1 MSKPIYLDYNATT
14 PVDPTVADAM
24 RPYLERSFGNAS
36 SDHVYGIEAR
46 AAVEQARIQVA
57 DLIRARAPE
66 IVFTGGGSEA
76 DNLAIKGTVFANLDR
91 RPHVISS
98 VTEHPAVLN
107 TLHYLQ
113 QRFGVDYTLVTV
125 DEHGLASPSAVHDA
139 MRPETVLVTVMHAN
153 NEVGTLQPLQD
164 IGRLTREAG
173 VVFHVD
179 AAQSVGKVRVDVDEL
194 GVDLLTIAAHKLYA
208 PKGVGALYIRRGVRI
223 DSLIHGSSQ
232 EHNMRAGTENVA
244 GLVGFGAAAAMAG
257 ALIPEET
264 RRLRDLRDRLH
275 RRLSALIPDLRLN
288 GHPEQRLPNT
298 LNVSFPHALGQAVLA
313 GAPEV
318 AASTGAACHS
328 GMTEPSS
335 VLMAMGVS
343 RERALGA
350 VRLSLGR
357 YSTADDMER
366 AASAL
371 AAAHQALAP
380 GPILR

>member
-335 VLMAMGVS
+335 VLMAMGFS

>member
-232 EHNMRAGTENVA
+232 EHNIRAGTENVA

-335 VLMAMGVS
+335 VLMAMGFS

>member
-1 MSKPIYLDYNATT
+1 
-14 PVDPTVADAM
+14 
-24 RPYLERSFGNAS
+24 
-36 SDHVYGIEAR
+36 
-46 AAVEQARIQVA
+46 
-57 DLIRARAPE
+57 
-66 IVFTGGGSEA
+66 
-76 DNLAIKGTVFANLDR
+76 
-91 RPHVISS
+91 
-98 VTEHPAVLN
+98 
-107 TLHYLQ
+107 
-113 QRFGVDYTLVTV
+113 
-125 DEHGLASPSAVHDA
+125 
-139 MRPETVLVTVMHAN
+139 
-153 NEVGTLQPLQD
+153 
-164 IGRLTREAG
+164 
-173 VVFHVD
+173 
-179 AAQSVGKVRVDVDEL
+179 
-194 GVDLLTIAAHKLYA
+194 
-208 PKGVGALYIRRGVRI
+208 
-223 DSLIHGSSQ
+223 
-232 EHNMRAGTENVA
+232 MRAGTENVA

-288 GHPEQRLPNT
+288 RHPEQRLPNT

-335 VLMAMGVS
+335 VLMAMGFS